1 MSGLNVE
8 NETEQD
14 VICLSTIIFTPTAKW
29 SATSS
34 CNMQWLE
41 IQGE

>member
-14 VICLSTIIFTPTAKW
+14 VICLSTIIFTPTAIW